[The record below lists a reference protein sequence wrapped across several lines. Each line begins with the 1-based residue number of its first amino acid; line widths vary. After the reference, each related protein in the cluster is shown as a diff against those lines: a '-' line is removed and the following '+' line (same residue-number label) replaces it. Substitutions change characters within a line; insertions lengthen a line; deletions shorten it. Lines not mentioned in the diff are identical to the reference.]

1 MAKTILIGNQKG
13 GVGKTTTTI
22 NLSAELANL
31 GKRVLLIDLDS
42 QAALTASFG
51 IDIYKIE
58 KSITTVLFD
67 ENLNLEEAIQP
78 VRKNLFLI
86 PADDELLSKEYL
98 LLSELNRTKRL
109 KNALDKVSKQF
120 DLILIDTPPNL
131 GLLTLNG
138 LVAADYLMIPVQTDY
153 LALRGLRPLLET
165 VWTIRESKNQ
175 DLKLLGIVPTM
186 THPDSNHSQAIME
199 ELTKVF
205 KKKVFT
211 NAIPYDPSIAIAPS
225 RRKTIRELNPNSD
238 ACLAYQA
245 LALEVLIRLT

>member
-1 MAKTILIGNQKG
+1 MVQTILVGNQKG

-51 IDIYKIE
+51 IDIYKVE
-58 KSITTVLFD
+58 KSITSVLFD
-67 ENLNLEEAIQP
+67 EQLNLDEAIIP
-78 VRKNLFLI
+78 MRKNLFLI
-86 PADDELLSKEYL
+86 PADDDLLSKEYL

-109 KNALDKVSKQF
+109 KNALDRIEQQF

-138 LVAADYLMIPVQTDY
+138 LVAADYLLIPVQTDY

-186 THPDSNHSQAIME
+186 THQDNDHSQAIMQ

-205 KKKVFT
+205 KKKVFK
-211 NAIPYDPSIAIAPS
+211 NAIPFDASVAVAPS